1 MSNKVYDIDVK
12 KLSVLLLPTFLR
24 KPKMVAWL
32 HSLVTPLVSLHY
44 VFMQKRAAD
53 LYNLNHNGQ
62 VCYLRGALND
72 AFDVELRRIQI
83 TDGNRY
89 KRQYIYTEGENKP
102 KYLGT
107 MYLHDDSVY
116 GDTGVDFMVL
126 LPFDVWNEHRTEVGI
141 GQFRFYKIE
150 ALVDF
155 YRLAGKRY
163 KIDLL

>member
-1 MSNKVYDIDVK
+1 MLFEGEK
-12 KLSVLLLPTFLR
+12 
-24 KPKMVAWL
+24 
-32 HSLVTPLVSLHY
+32 
-44 VFMQKRAAD
+44 
-53 LYNLNHNGQ
+53 
-62 VCYLRGALND
+62 
-72 AFDVELRRIQI
+72 RRIQI

-89 KRQYIYTEGENKP
+89 KPQYIYTEGENKP

-126 LPFDVWNEHRTEVGI
+126 LPFDVWNEYRTEVGI

-150 ALVDF
+150 ALIDF